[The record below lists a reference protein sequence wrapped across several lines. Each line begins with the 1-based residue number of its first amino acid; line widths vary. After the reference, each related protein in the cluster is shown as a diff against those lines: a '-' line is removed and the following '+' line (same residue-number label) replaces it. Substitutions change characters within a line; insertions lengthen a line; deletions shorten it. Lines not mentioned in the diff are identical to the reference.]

1 MPVNNNGSRIE
12 SQGGNGVKRPTDL
25 ELMIA
30 VQQGEVDKM
39 GQLFERHH
47 RRLYDFCHR
56 MTGSQAVSED
66 LVQEAFLR
74 ALKYR
79 TSFRG
84 DSDFLPWLY
93 RLARNV
99 CYDHFSKSGRMPL
112 ADTEPPERVSPEPSA
127 TDNAVRNEQICL
139 LRHALLRLPLEGREA
154 LVLSRF
160 EFRSYSEIADLMET
174 SVGAVKV
181 KVHRAMNQL
190 REIYSEMIDEA
201 ES

>member
-1 MPVNNNGSRIE
+1 M
-12 SQGGNGVKRPTDL
+12 GN
-25 ELMIA
+25 
-30 VQQGEVDKM
+30 
-39 GQLFERHH
+39 LFERHH
-47 RRLYDFCHR
+47 SRLYDFCHR

-66 LVQEAFLR
+66 LVQEAFMR

-79 TSFRG
+79 NTFRG

-112 ADTEPPERVSPEPSA
+112 ADTEPPEREAPEPSA
-127 TDNAVRNEQICL
+127 DAAAVRNEEICL
-139 LRHALLRLPLEGREA
+139 LRQALLRLPVERREV

-160 EFRSYSEIADLMET
+160 EFRSYREIAALMDTTE
-174 SVGAVKV
+174 GAVKV

-190 REIYSEMIDEA
+190 RNVYREMVEEA
-201 ES
+201 GT